1 MPSRYI
7 NCDSLVE
14 SRISVLQYIFNNTET
29 KIFSSVWLDIIT
41 VVQSSETNASNRFKR
56 SDYNINC
63 ALSVELNDEKS
74 CLITSL
80 NH

>member
-14 SRISVLQYIFNNTET
+14 SRISVLQYIFNNTDT

-41 VVQSSETNASNRFKR
+41 VVQSSETNASNRF
-56 SDYNINC
+56 
-63 ALSVELNDEKS
+63 
-74 CLITSL
+74 
-80 NH
+80 